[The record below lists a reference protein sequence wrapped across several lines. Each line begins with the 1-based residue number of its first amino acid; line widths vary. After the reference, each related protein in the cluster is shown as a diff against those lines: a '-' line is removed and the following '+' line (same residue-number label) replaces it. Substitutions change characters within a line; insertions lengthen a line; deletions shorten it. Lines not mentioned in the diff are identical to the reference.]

1 MIYTTRSGQ
10 QRVEIPRNVS
20 DLPDG
25 EYRLVLRNNVGRGEI
40 ELSNEVGEFNDD
52 FNIDFS
58 ISTGNAVFDTTL
70 YHVVE
75 WMWPN
80 VPTVGEYSYTLY
92 KGDVAVARG
101 LMMVTEAREIDEF
114 NKVLT
119 YEQYNG

>member
-1 MIYTTRSGQ
+1 M
-10 QRVEIPRNVS
+10 
-20 DLPDG
+20 
-25 EYRLVLRNNVGRGEI
+25 RNNVGRGEI

-58 ISTGNAVFDTTL
+58 ISTGNSVFDTTL

-80 VPTVGEYSYTLY
+80 VPTIGEYSYTLF

-101 LMMVTEAREIDEF
+101 LVMVTEARDIDEY